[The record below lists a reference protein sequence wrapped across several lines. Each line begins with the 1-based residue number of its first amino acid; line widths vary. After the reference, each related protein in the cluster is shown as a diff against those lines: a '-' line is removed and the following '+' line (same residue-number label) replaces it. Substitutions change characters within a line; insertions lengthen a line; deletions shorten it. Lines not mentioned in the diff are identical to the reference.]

1 MRPSVIFGPDDKFLN
16 TLISATRWCPV
27 LALFGAGKTRLQP
40 VYLGDV
46 AEAALRA
53 LTTPSSRAKVF
64 ELGGPKRHT
73 FSQRGFGSGE
83 QTTRLETALA
93 LIMREC

>member
-1 MRPSVIFGPDDKFLN
+1 M
-16 TLISATRWCPV
+16 

-83 QTTRLETALA
+83 QRIAVRAAEHSLP
-93 LIMREC
+93 